1 MSATAEAQIRHTT
14 TPTPLCARHS
24 LAEVHAAGALRCN
37 NSMAGTLQSGG
48 HARATIARLAY
59 ALRHPAKAS
68 IVTVAPALVFTV
80 LKGTRMRS
88 SPTLTVKR
96 RRDPVPVHTTN
107 PLHIRARRLQRT
119 LTVGL
124 LVALTVTAPARAYAA
139 TTNRAAPTGTTHRA
153 HTSASTHKKLRL
165 GAHAWWRRRWV
176 LPTAGAVA
184 FLAAMRI
191 HEGNSHG
198 PFGIDYRLKMQD
210 KNGFFSRSNQLGLE
224 FGTVAFEAAGALFL
238 GNHPGLGHTFWQAA
252 DASVFAGAATQLLK
266 FSFSRA
272 RPYQNRGPNA
282 FFAGHGDQSFPSGE
296 VTLQASFVTPFIL
309 HYRHR
314 YPWIWAAELLPIYD
328 AYGRMKS
335 QGHWQS
341 DVLAGWV
348 LGTAFGYWASQR
360 KIPLLVE
367 ILPKGL
373 SVGFATR
380 F

>member
-1 MSATAEAQIRHTT
+1 M
-14 TPTPLCARHS
+14 
-24 LAEVHAAGALRCN
+24 
-37 NSMAGTLQSGG
+37 
-48 HARATIARLAY
+48 
-59 ALRHPAKAS
+59 
-68 IVTVAPALVFTV
+68 TVAPTLAVTA

-88 SPTLTVKR
+88 SPALTVNR
-96 RRDPVPVHTTN
+96 RRDLVAAQAAK
-107 PLHIRARRLQRT
+107 PLHTPARRLPHT
-119 LTVGL
+119 LAVGL
-124 LVALTVTAPARAYAA
+124 LVAFTVTAPAQAYAA
-139 TTNRAAPTGTTHRA
+139 TSTRADSTETTHRS
-153 HTSASTHKKLRL
+153 HTSARAQKKLHL

-176 LPTAGAVA
+176 LPAAGAVA

-191 HEGNSHG
+191 HEGSSHG

-210 KNGFFSRSNQLGLE
+210 KNGIFSRSNQLGLE

-252 DASVFAGAATQLLK
+252 DASVFAGAATQVLK

>member
-1 MSATAEAQIRHTT
+1 MNPLP
-14 TPTPLCARHS
+14 TPT
-24 LAEVHAAGALRCN
+24 G
-37 NSMAGTLQSGG
+37 
-48 HARATIARLAY
+48 
-59 ALRHPAKAS
+59 
-68 IVTVAPALVFTV
+68 
-80 LKGTRMRS
+80 
-88 SPTLTVKR
+88 
-96 RRDPVPVHTTN
+96 
-107 PLHIRARRLQRT
+107 RLQRT
-119 LTVGL
+119 LTIGL
-124 LVALTVTAPARAYAA
+124 LIPLIVTAPAQAYAGAA
-139 TTNRAAPTGTTHRA
+139 TRSAAPEPAGSVR
-153 HTSASTHKKLRL
+153 TSATSPKTMHL

-176 LPTAGAVA
+176 LPAAGAVA

-191 HEGNSHG
+191 HEGSSHG
-198 PFGIDYRLKMQD
+198 PFGIDYRLKIQD
-210 KNGFFSRSNQLGLE
+210 KNGIFSRSNQLGLE

-238 GNHPGLGHTFWQAA
+238 GNHKGLGHTFWQAA
-252 DASVFAGAATQLLK
+252 DASVFAGAAAQVLK
-266 FSFSRA
+266 FAFSRA

-360 KIPLLVE
+360 KVPLLVE

-373 SVGFATR
+373 SVGFVKR